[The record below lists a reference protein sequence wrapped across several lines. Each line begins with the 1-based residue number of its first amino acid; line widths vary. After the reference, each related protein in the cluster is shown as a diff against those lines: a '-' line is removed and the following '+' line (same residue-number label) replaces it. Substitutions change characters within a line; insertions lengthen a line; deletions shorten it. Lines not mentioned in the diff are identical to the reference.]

1 MKAVEVRKARRPSHR
16 EERNAVCVSPVEDT
30 RAISTVTASAV
41 CKSSG
46 AIDLRGL
53 SSAGNLL
60 RVRKLYPPNPESFKT
75 FPESS
80 QTFPVRTLTY
90 LVSKP
95 TFLVRTLTNLVSSLT
110 NLVSSLTNLVRTLTN
125 LVSKLTF
132 LVSTATYLVSSR
144 TFSHHQPA
152 KFAFQPIF
160 TAL

>member
-80 QTFPVRTLTY
+80 QTFLVSSPTY
-90 LVSKP
+90 QVSKP
-95 TFLVRTLTNLVSSLT
+95 TFLVRTLTNLVRTLTNPVRTLT
-110 NLVSSLTNLVRTLTN
+110 NLVRTLTNLVRTLTN
-125 LVSKLTF
+125 LVSSATF
-132 LVSTATYLVSSR
+132 LVSSR
-144 TFSHHQPA
+144 TFSRHR
-152 KFAFQPIF
+152 
-160 TAL
+160 